1 MTASLL
7 LKWHYECSKF
17 LVHCPGKWGFLSGG
31 VEIKNLSVNAQDARD
46 TGSVLG
52 SGRSPGEGNGN
63 PLPYSCQENPK
74 DRGAWWAIIHGVAKN
89 QTWLSTHA
97 GSPASAKS
105 LVVFV
110 PVDMVGIR
118 PRTQTFNEFRQRLIG
133 QLCCWSF
140 QTLGLVNWS
149 SSNWASV
156 FLLHILFAS
165 GHPA

>member
-1 MTASLL
+1 MFKVFGPL
-7 LKWHYECSKF
+7 
-17 LVHCPGKWGFLSGG
+17 PLSGG
-31 VEIKNLSVNAQDARD
+31 VVIKNLSVHAQDARD
-46 TGSVLG
+46 TGSILG

-63 PLPYSCQENPK
+63 PLQYSCQENPK
-74 DRGAWWAIIHGVAKN
+74 DRGAWWVIIHGVAKN

-97 GSPASAKS
+97 DSPASAKS

-110 PVDMVGIR
+110 PVDMVGTL

-140 QTLGLVNWS
+140 QNLGLVNWS
-149 SSNWASV
+149 FSNWASV

>member
-1 MTASLL
+1 MSLL
-7 LKWHYECSKF
+7 LKWHYNCSKF
-17 LVHCPGKWGFLSGG
+17 LVHCPCKWGFLSGG
-31 VEIKNLSVNAQDARD
+31 VVIKNLPVNARDARD
-46 TGSVLG
+46 TGSILG
-52 SGRSPGEGNGN
+52 SGISPGEGNGN
-63 PLPYSCQENPK
+63 PLQYCRENPK
-74 DRGAWWAIIHGVAKN
+74 DRRAWWAIVHVVAKN

-97 GSPASAKS
+97 VSPASAKS

-110 PVDMVGIR
+110 PADMVGIQ

-140 QTLGLVNWS
+140 QNLGLVNWS
-149 SSNWASV
+149 FSNWASV

>member
-133 QLCCWSF
+133 QLCCWPF
-140 QTLGLVNWS
+140 HTLGLVNWS
-149 SSNWASV
+149 FSNWASV